1 MDGVRGLWS
10 QLSSGLDLRLSASE
24 EPRSPRRS
32 FSWVPDLPGS
42 REIAALARAK
52 TSPLDL
58 DPRAPHTSGV
68 EGPTWQWVVVLA
80 IELGALAYLGRQL
93 FGRASPPK
101 RRGPD
106 VPVQSLLRKKR

>member
-1 MDGVRGLWS
+1 
-10 QLSSGLDLRLSASE
+10 
-24 EPRSPRRS
+24 
-32 FSWVPDLPGS
+32 
-42 REIAALARAK
+42 
-52 TSPLDL
+52 
-58 DPRAPHTSGV
+58 V
-68 EGPTWQWVVVLA
+68 EGPTWQWLVVLA

>member
-1 MDGVRGLWS
+1 MG
-10 QLSSGLDLRLSASE
+10 SSPPGF
-24 EPRSPRRS
+24 PR
-32 FSWVPDLPGS
+32 
-42 REIAALARAK
+42 IAAPACVK

-58 DPRAPHTSGV
+58 VPRAPHTSRV
-68 EGPTWQWVVVLA
+68 EGPTWQWLVVLA

-93 FGRASPPK
+93 FGRAGPPK